1 MSHAKHP
8 DLDPG
13 LMTYDE
19 YVEFGESEAAV
30 YSEVTAQ
37 LGIKNATDV
46 HAPLIEAGY
55 RLTTERWSASLPGNA
70 SPDPMNVLRDVAIS
84 YGDRLSRVDRE
95 RGKWQRKTQQGIDA
109 NLRRGM
115 ETRDRVTSEATKVA
129 ESHRLGWKPCA
140 GRAPA
145 IVVAVVARRVGKS
158 KSTVRRILNGEV

>member
-1 MSHAKHP
+1 
-8 DLDPG
+8 
-13 LMTYDE
+13 
-19 YVEFGESEAAV
+19 
-30 YSEVTAQ
+30 
-37 LGIKNATDV
+37 
-46 HAPLIEAGY
+46 
-55 RLTTERWSASLPGNA
+55 
-70 SPDPMNVLRDVAIS
+70 
-84 YGDRLSRVDRE
+84 VDRE